1 MKPRFCVIGARHR
14 GLVMSGHLG
23 LLGFDVQLYDP
34 SPERVEPVRV
44 RGGVQLEGV
53 LKGFGSVSL
62 ATTDPAEAVRNCD
75 IVMVVVPATAHRD
88 VAETLGPH
96 LRDGQ
101 IVVLSP
107 GRTFGAIEFRHAM
120 KSAGWDADTI
130 IAEAQALLYAS
141 RAVGPGQAKVLSLRN
156 SVPVASLRAHLIPR
170 VLEALRCALP
180 QFVPGDSVLNTG
192 LNSIGPALHPA
203 QMVLNAA
210 WVEDGSDF
218 EFYGEGL
225 SPSVCRVLESIDRER
240 VAVAETLGIRGIT
253 ALQWLYMAHNVSGK
267 SLYEV
272 VRANPSYRGIMAPR
286 RLSHRYLTEDIAT
299 CLVPISS
306 IGREFGQPT
315 PAIDSIVN
323 LASATMGTDFRAI
336 GRTVESLGLKGMSL
350 RDLRLLAIGSERADE
365 SARPRVEAI
374 PAPSAAGTAQ

>member
-1 MKPRFCVIGARHR
+1 MKPRFCVVGARHR
-14 GLVMSGHLG
+14 GLAMSGHLG
-23 LLGFDVQLYDP
+23 LLGFDVQVYDP
-34 SPERVEPVRV
+34 SPERVDPVRM
-44 RGGVQLEGV
+44 RGGIQLEGA

-62 ATTDPAEAVRNCD
+62 ATTEPAEAVRNCD

-88 VAETLGPH
+88 VAEALGPY
-96 LRDGQ
+96 LCDGQ
-101 IVVLSP
+101 IVVLNP
-107 GRTFGAIEFRHAM
+107 GRTFGAIEFRHTM
-120 KSAGWDADTI
+120 RSGGWDADTI

-141 RAVGPGQAKVLSLRN
+141 RAVGPGQARVLSLKN

-203 QMVLNAA
+203 QMVLNTA
-210 WVEDGSDF
+210 WVEDGTDF

-267 SLYEV
+267 SLYEA
-272 VRANPSYRGIMAPR
+272 VRANPSYRGIVAPR
-286 RLSHRYLTEDIAT
+286 RLSHRYLTEDITT

-315 PAIDSIVN
+315 PAIDSVVN
-323 LASATMGTDFRAI
+323 LAAAMVGTDFWAI
-336 GRTVESLGLKGMSL
+336 GRTVQTLGIEGMSL
-350 RDLRLLAIGSERADE
+350 RDLRILAIGGETVDE
-365 SARPRVEAI
+365 
-374 PAPSAAGTAQ
+374 PAPPPAQAVAAQGATGAAQ